1 MSQCCRILFVLLGAL
16 LWSSMS
22 YAFSPEACTAL
33 RSDKDFGVTFTIEN
47 ALLNETVNAIKG
59 VGNNTTATIPLW
71 SNDSSVSAP
80 IIRDNQTVS
89 GGDYT
94 IWLKYEQSA
103 NSNKT
108 GYISYYL
115 LRAGQWQLVGDPAYA
130 DLRNLHSVNIDVVSN
145 DVQQMECVDSATP
158 PPIAT
163 TFDQCEYFPQPV
175 QSWITEGTSDYSAFP
190 ESVLDVRNSTEIK
203 GWSANYLADSR
214 NIYRYTQ
221 NWQGGSSWDTLRVGF
236 DQVSD
241 PYFAYENANSKLC
254 NGTMGCYP
262 GNDDGNINLR
272 KVSPPTP
279 ISVAYTATYNLKVT
293 PSNYQTICDG
303 EWCSLVSDTNEIIIQ
318 INKDLNS
325 LDVQDG
331 NFGKNVK
338 IIFSGNRVI
347 NSVHIDDEVSLYLDK
362 NLTITFDSVKF
373 DGSVGHVIFE
383 SAARLNVTGVFNSA
397 LILLD
402 FTYVEN
408 SDDFIFPM
416 IYGPNATLNIKSQT
430 GSSLKAFILGKVV
443 QFDNLTTVE
452 GSITANKLTVA
463 SGLTLIPLDGS
474 PDCWDGGSEES
485 DYALTLQPT
494 EAYALICEDQRLEFQ
509 VVDNNNQATGDFT
522 GTISVSP
529 ASARLAL
536 VQGKGSGSNGSYTA
550 NANGEL
556 WFDLSASASQTVTIT
571 GTLNPQGDSDS
582 VSGTYHFVPYKLAA
596 DDQYVIANKPQT
608 IELKALACNDNGGVV
623 DINYAGTPT
632 IQSDWVAPT
641 SGVGS
646 LTFAPSFTQGVASSE
661 LTMEDSGVQTVTM
674 TDKDFDCSG
683 LTDCPVEGSGTL
695 QGSFTVYSRPWT
707 FAICSPDNNA
717 MDGNITDAA
726 SEKFT
731 AAGNTFALNIRP
743 LRWVS
748 TSGDD
753 SSPQAG
759 GSAIETSAYCTS
771 AVTQNFF
778 SDQSQLAALVVLSHQ
793 VAQPANG
800 NDGTFNGTLEQ
811 LNTTGGNSEYLP
823 FSGLS
828 WSEVGVLRVNAD
840 ISGTYLDMKVNQGYR
855 EIGRFSPDH
864 LTLISNDWDYADGHT
879 GFVYMNQTI
888 PYQFIVEAQNLQNEA
903 TTNYSAFSEAL
914 IADIKLLAVDSQ
926 GEELGDR
933 IQDYDLQFWDGSG
946 VGAWSGALL
955 SLNSSNNAFTF
966 LKQQQSASPYT
977 TSVDGPYQSGFGLR
991 VTDKVDGVD
1000 FASADLDLNASS
1012 TLLDTGKAFATQPDI
1027 RYGRM
1032 ALKDVGGTSVS
1043 TINIPLRVEYW
1054 QGSRFVT
1061 NSDDSGSH
1069 FATPEDYICRQT
1081 VWSQASSSAN
1091 ATLSGS
1097 DTSSNWTKVASGQ
1110 SSKLF
1115 AKPASSDES
1124 VNDRQ
1129 QIRFWLRLD
1138 DDTSNASD
1146 DTRSP
1151 QVGETGV
1158 TCGAQYTAQ
1167 PWLQY
1172 NWRDKGDED
1181 PSAVVT
1187 FGIHRGND
1195 KVIFRGETRLTGQ

>member
-1 MSQCCRILFVLLGAL
+1 MQRIFLFLLSLLSYPTFAANQCDLKGNNYFEIQFNIVADNNKYQEVYVTNNGGKRTETLWYTGSEKQDNKTPYLFNEQGLEQGVEYQIKIINDNVNDLDRYYLRRYESGDGE
-16 LWSSMS
+16 WS
-22 YAFSPEACTAL
+22 FVEQ
-33 RSDKDFGVTFTIEN
+33 
-47 ALLNETVNAIKG
+47 LNEKIHQGQINI
-59 VGNNTTATIPLW
+59 L
-71 SNDSSVSAP
+71 SNDNDIDLICDESQVEPENP
-80 IIRDNQTVS
+80 IS
-89 GGDYT
+89 
-94 IWLKYEQSA
+94 
-103 NSNKT
+103 
-108 GYISYYL
+108 
-115 LRAGQWQLVGDPAYA
+115 
-130 DLRNLHSVNIDVVSN
+130 
-145 DVQQMECVDSATP
+145 
-158 PPIAT
+158 
-163 TFDQCEYFPQPV
+163 FDQCEYFPQPV

-190 ESVLDVRNSTEIK
+190 ESVLDVRNNAEIK
-203 GWSANYLADSR
+203 GWSQAYVSDPI
-214 NIYRYTQ
+214 NIYRYSE
-221 NWQGGSSWDTLRVGF
+221 NGSSWDTLRVGF

-241 PYFAYENANSKLC
+241 KYWAYQKPNSTLC
-254 NGTMGCYP
+254 NGDMGCYP

-279 ISVAYTATYNLKVT
+279 ISVAYTATHDLKVT

-303 EWCSLVSDTNEIIIQ
+303 EWCSLVNDTDEIIIQ

-408 SDDFIFPM
+408 ADDFIFPM

-582 VSGTYHFVPYKLAA
+582 VSGTYHFVPYNLAA
-596 DDQYVIANKPQT
+596 DDQHVIANKPQT

-661 LTMEDSGVQTVTM
+661 LTMEDSGIQTVTM
-674 TDKDFDCSG
+674 TDKDFDCSE
-683 LTDCPVEGSGTL
+683 LSECPVEGSGTL

-748 TSGDD
+748 SSGDD

-759 GSAIETSAYCTS
+759 GSAIETSAYCSS

-778 SDQSQLAALVVLSHQ
+778 SDNSQLAALAVLSHQ

-864 LTLISNDWDYADGHT
+864 LALISNDWDYADGHSD
-879 GFVYMNQTI
+879 FVYMNQTI
-888 PYQFIVEAQNLQNEA
+888 PYQFVVEAQNLQNEA

-966 LKQQQSASPYT
+966 LKQQQSASHYT

-1043 TINIPLRVEYW
+1043 TINVPLRVEYW

-1069 FATPEDYICRQT
+1069 FATPDDYICRQT

>member
-1 MSQCCRILFVLLGAL
+1 MQRIIVVLLFLFFSHSLMAASQCDLKGNSYFSIQFNVIGDTNNEQEVYITNNGGKKTETLWYTGEEKNDEKTPYIFNEQNLINDVEYQVKIINDNINDVAKYYLRRDSSGDDGWTLIEQHTQGIHQGQINVL
-16 LWSSMS
+16 
-22 YAFSPEACTAL
+22 
-33 RSDKDFGVTFTIEN
+33 
-47 ALLNETVNAIKG
+47 
-59 VGNNTTATIPLW
+59 
-71 SNDSSVSAP
+71 SND
-80 IIRDNQTVS
+80 N
-89 GGDYT
+89 
-94 IWLKYEQSA
+94 
-103 NSNKT
+103 
-108 GYISYYL
+108 
-115 LRAGQWQLVGDPAYA
+115 
-130 DLRNLHSVNIDVVSN
+130 NIDLICSESSTEPE
-145 DVQQMECVDSATP
+145 D
-158 PPIAT
+158 PIP
-163 TFDQCEYFPQPV
+163 FNQCEYFPQPV
-175 QSWITEGTSDYSAFP
+175 QSWITEGSTYYSDFP
-190 ESVLDVRNSTEIK
+190 ESILDIKNSNTEIN
-203 GWSANYLADSR
+203 GWSQAYVNYPS
-214 NIYRYTQ
+214 NIYQYTQ
-221 NWQGGSSWDTLRVGF
+221 DWQGGSSWNTLRIGF

-241 PYFAYENANSKLC
+241 SYLAYENPNSKLC
-254 NGTMGCYP
+254 NGEMGCFP
-262 GNDDGNINLR
+262 GDGDGMINLR
-272 KVSPPTP
+272 KAPPPTP
-279 ISVAYTATYNLKVT
+279 LSVEYTSTIDLKIT
-293 PSNYQTICDG
+293 PDNYATICDG
-303 EWCSLVSDTNEIIIQ
+303 ELCSIIKDSDELIIR
-318 INKDLNS
+318 INQDLNS
-325 LDVQDG
+325 LDVQEG
-331 NFGKNVK
+331 SFGKKVK
-338 IIFSGNRVI
+338 IIFSGDRLI
-347 NSVHIDDEVSLYLDK
+347 KSIHIDDEVYLYF
-362 NLTITFDSVKF
+362 NRFSNVTFDTVFF
-373 DGSVGHVIFE
+373 DGSIGNVIFE
-383 SAARLNVTGVFNSA
+383 SSVKLNVTGVFNSA
-397 LILLD
+397 LIVLNFSYIDDVED
-402 FTYVEN
+402 FT
-408 SDDFIFPM
+408 FPI
-416 IYGPNATLNIKSQT
+416 IYGPQATLNIKSPDST
-430 GSSLKAFILGKVV
+430 SLKSFILGKIV
-443 QFDNLTTVE
+443 QFDNPTTVE
-452 GSITANKLTVA
+452 GSITANHLIVHSKLTLV
-463 SGLTLIPLDGS
+463 PLDGT
-474 PDCWDGGSEES
+474 PDCWTETDGSDDDYYLSITPIES
-485 DYALTLQPT
+485 YS
-494 EAYALICEDQRLEFQ
+494 LICQDERIEFQ
-509 VVDNNNQATGDFT
+509 IVDERGQATGDFT
-522 GTISVSP
+522 GTISVTP
-529 ASARLAL
+529 TSANLAL
-536 VQGKGSGSNGSYTA
+536 VSGKGSGSNGSYTA

-556 WFDLSASASQTVTIT
+556 WFDLSANASQTITIT
-571 GTLNPQGDSDS
+571 GTLNPQGNSS
-582 VSGTYHFVPYKLAA
+582 AAEGTYHFVPYKLAT

-646 LTFAPSFTQGVASSE
+646 LTFAPSFTQGDASSE
-661 LTMEDSGVQTVTM
+661 LTMEDSGIQTVTM
-674 TDKDFDCSG
+674 TDSSFDCTG
-683 LTDCPVEGSGTL
+683 LTDCPVEGSGVL
-695 QGSFTVYSRPWT
+695 KGSFTVYSRPWT

-793 VAQPANG
+793 VAQPDHG

-864 LTLISNDWDYADGHT
+864 LALISNDWDYADGHS

-1043 TINIPLRVEYW
+1043 TINVPLRVEYW

-1069 FATPEDYICRQT
+1069 FATPDDYICRQT
-1081 VWSQASSSAN
+1081 VWSQVSSSAN

-1151 QVGETGV
+1151 QVGEAGV